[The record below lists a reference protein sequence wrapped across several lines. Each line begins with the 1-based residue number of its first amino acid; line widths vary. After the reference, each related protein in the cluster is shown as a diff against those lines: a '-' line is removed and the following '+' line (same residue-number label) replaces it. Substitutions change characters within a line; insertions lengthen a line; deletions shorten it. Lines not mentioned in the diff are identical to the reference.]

1 MQLTEALEL
10 VGQAGAVCPQTL
22 LDLGVRARQSRQA
35 HPVQQGAYGQIG
47 IERQDGHG
55 LRGLDTGLECGLI
68 RAELGER
75 RARSFQLRG
84 DRGRCGGRSFHAV
97 WLVSSGY
104 HSRYGRLQQVRLRNA
119 FMTRYSSKSW
129 RTFRPRT
136 AAAQVAPVSIRLV
149 ARDCRVLGLD
159 PGSQRTGYGIIDCR
173 GSGERHVASGCVDVI
188 GHDMVV
194 RLQRIYAAVSALV
207 AEHRPDTVAIERV
220 FVHRNPDSAL
230 KLGQARGVA
239 LCAAASL
246 GASVHE
252 YAPRAI
258 KMAVTGYGAAA
269 KPQVAQ
275 MVRTLLLLE
284 IKLAAD
290 AADAL
295 AVALCHAQTRRL
307 GALDAVDVA

>member
-1 MQLTEALEL
+1 VTRYPSKAWRTYRPPS
-10 VGQAGAVCPQTL
+10 GAVA
-22 LDLGVRARQSRQA
+22 G
-35 HPVQQGAYGQIG
+35 
-47 IERQDGHG
+47 
-55 LRGLDTGLECGLI
+55 
-68 RAELGER
+68 
-75 RARSFQLRG
+75 
-84 DRGRCGGRSFHAV
+84 
-97 WLVSSGY
+97 
-104 HSRYGRLQQVRLRNA
+104 
-119 FMTRYSSKSW
+119 
-129 RTFRPRT
+129 PR
-136 AAAQVAPVSIRLV
+136 APVTPA

-159 PGSQRTGYGIIDCR
+159 PGSQRTGYGVIDCH
-173 GSGERHVASGCVDVI
+173 SGAEHHVASGCVDVT
-188 GHDMVV
+188 GQDMVV
-194 RLQRIYAAVSALV
+194 RLQRIFAAISALV
-207 AEHRPDTVAIERV
+207 TQHRPDIVAIERV

-284 IKLAAD
+284 TRLAAD

-295 AVALCHAQTRRL
+295 AVALCHAHRRRL
-307 GALDAVDVA
+307 GALVVVDVA

>member
-1 MQLTEALEL
+1 
-10 VGQAGAVCPQTL
+10 
-22 LDLGVRARQSRQA
+22 
-35 HPVQQGAYGQIG
+35 
-47 IERQDGHG
+47 
-55 LRGLDTGLECGLI
+55 
-68 RAELGER
+68 
-75 RARSFQLRG
+75 
-84 DRGRCGGRSFHAV
+84 
-97 WLVSSGY
+97 
-104 HSRYGRLQQVRLRNA
+104 
-119 FMTRYSSKSW
+119 MTRYSSKSW
-129 RTFRPRT
+129 RAFRLQTPGTR
-136 AAAQVAPVSIRLV
+136 ALPASMRLV
-149 ARDCRVLGLD
+149 AHDCRVLGLD

-173 GSGERHVASGCVDVI
+173 GGAERHVASGCVDVV
-188 GHDMVV
+188 GHEMVE
-194 RLQRIYAAVSALV
+194 RLRRIYAAVSALV
-207 AEHRPDTVAIERV
+207 DEHRPDTVAIERV

-246 GASVHE
+246 GASVYE

-295 AVALCHAQTRRL
+295 AVALCHAQTRRI
-307 GALDAVDVA
+307 GALAATDAVDVA

>member
-1 MQLTEALEL
+1 
-10 VGQAGAVCPQTL
+10 
-22 LDLGVRARQSRQA
+22 
-35 HPVQQGAYGQIG
+35 
-47 IERQDGHG
+47 
-55 LRGLDTGLECGLI
+55 
-68 RAELGER
+68 
-75 RARSFQLRG
+75 
-84 DRGRCGGRSFHAV
+84 
-97 WLVSSGY
+97 
-104 HSRYGRLQQVRLRNA
+104 
-119 FMTRYSSKSW
+119 MTRYASKSW
-129 RTFRPRT
+129 RTFRPHS
-136 AAAQVAPVSIRLV
+136 ANAMPGPASISLS

-159 PGSQRTGYGIIDCR
+159 PGSLRTGYGIIECR
-173 GSGERHVASGCVDVI
+173 ANGERHVASGCVDVI
-188 GHDMVV
+188 GHDMVG
-194 RLQRIYAAVSALV
+194 RLQRIYAAVTALV
-207 AEHRPDTVAIERV
+207 LEHRPDTVAIERV

-258 KMAVTGYGAAA
+258 KLAVTGYGAAA

-307 GALDAVDVA
+307 GSLNAVDVA